1 MTKYSNLEK
10 DVPLINMEQAA
21 TLAGFLLDT
30 RKNTT
35 VVDCPFCQGKKKF
48 YISLSTSKRPLGIA
62 HCMKCAQTLSP
73 IGMYAYSL
81 GISDIK
87 EAAREWY
94 KMNRSQTPEAKK
106 ERRKLQERPTIVVK
120 RVDVDPVDLS
130 VRNRTYHE
138 MLKLLTLL
146 PKHKENL
153 LLRGMSEKDIV
164 KGEYRSLPVS
174 KENTELLV
182 QALLQQG
189 CVLKGVPGFYTDES
203 NKWHLNVFGSGILIP
218 QRNGLGQIQSFQI
231 RRDTNE
237 KSKRYISLS
246 SRDKLTGSPAYAHCH
261 LRIGRKGLT
270 ELILTEGPLKA
281 DVISSLTGY
290 SVLAV
295 PGVNSLSFLPQALFD
310 LKKAGVMKIHIAYD
324 MDIRTNETVQK
335 AEKRLMSLLSRAQIP
350 HTVLYWDERYKGLDD
365 WAEANIRKNQN

>member
-1 MTKYSNLEK
+1 M
-10 DVPLINMEQAA
+10 
-21 TLAGFLLDT
+21 
-30 RKNTT
+30 
-35 VVDCPFCQGKKKF
+35 
-48 YISLSTSKRPLGIA
+48 YISLSTSKSPLGIA

-246 SRDKLTGSPAYAHCH
+246 SRDKLNGSPAYAHCH

-310 LKKAGVMKIHIAYD
+310 LKKAGVMKILIAYD
-324 MDIRTNETVQK
+324 MDIRTNETVHK